1 MWAQP
6 AKDVIRYAIRFP
18 DPRRHDQT
26 GRAQTHAL
34 HADREGERL
43 VAYNPPA
50 VDESLYTPTPITP
63 VPAEA
68 MEVTFTVEP
77 RADEEVWPI
86 IRALRANLLVQ
97 SDWTQLPDVPLAT
110 KTAWADYRQ
119 ALRDVTLQPDPRNI
133 IWPTPPQ

>member
-1 MWAQP
+1 MPYAFLNPDGSIKQVI
-6 AKDVIRYAIRFP
+6 AKPTPFMRI
-18 DPRRHDQT
+18 
-26 GRAQTHAL
+26 G
-34 HADREGERL
+34 EGERL
-43 VAYNPPA
+43 VNYNPPA
-50 VDESLYTPTPITP
+50 VDESLYTPTPVTP
-63 VPAEA
+63 VPPEA

-86 IRALRANLLVQ
+86 IRSRRGSLLAET
-97 SDWTQLPDVPLAT
+97 DWTQLPDVPLAT